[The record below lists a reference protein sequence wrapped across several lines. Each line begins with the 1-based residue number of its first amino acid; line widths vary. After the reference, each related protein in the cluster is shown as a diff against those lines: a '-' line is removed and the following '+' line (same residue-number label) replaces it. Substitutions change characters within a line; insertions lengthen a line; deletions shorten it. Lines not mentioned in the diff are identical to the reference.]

1 MLFSLVL
8 ECAISRVEANQ
19 DGSKLNGTHQVL
31 IYDDDDN
38 IFGGSVH
45 ILKKHTEALLVG
57 TKEIGLDVKVDKTKH
72 MGMSRDQN
80 AGRSHSIKTDNSSFE
95 NVEQFKYLGTILT
108 NQNSVQEEI
117 KSSLNSGNAC
127 YHSVQNLL
135 CSSLLSKNIEI
146 KIYRLIILHVVLY
159 GCEVGCSH

>member
-95 NVEQFKYLGTILT
+95 RVEQFKILFRKKLGADRSQKMLAIIRCTFCLPI
-108 NQNSVQEEI
+108 
-117 KSSLNSGNAC
+117 C
-127 YHSVQNLL
+127 YP
-135 CSSLLSKNIEI
+135 
-146 KIYRLIILHVVLY
+146 KIYKSKY
-159 GCEVGCSH
+159 TEVYFCLFCTGVKLGR